1 MTNSINFRIKGHSKS
16 TFIEKGG
23 GGGVL
28 KANKSEQGEEVLT
41 FVYVCFFKKNV
52 NIFQNEVL

>member
-23 GGGVL
+23 GGGGF
-28 KANKSEQGEEVLT
+28 KSEQKRTGGGGPSICVRLL
-41 FVYVCFFKKNV
+41 F
-52 NIFQNEVL
+52 

>member
-23 GGGVL
+23 GGF
-28 KANKSEQGEEVLT
+28 KSEQKRTGGGGPNICVRL
-41 FVYVCFFKKNV
+41 FF
-52 NIFQNEVL
+52 

>member
-23 GGGVL
+23 GGGF
-28 KANKSEQGEEVLT
+28 KSEQKRTGGGGP
-41 FVYVCFFKKNV
+41 
-52 NIFQNEVL
+52 NICVRLLF

>member
-23 GGGVL
+23 GF
-28 KANKSEQGEEVLT
+28 KSEQKRTGGGGP
-41 FVYVCFFKKNV
+41 
-52 NIFQNEVL
+52 NICVRLLF

>member
-23 GGGVL
+23 GDL